1 MSEAPIESE
10 KVIQFV
16 TELLNPV
23 FHQKRCWSIGQAV
36 VGAMHADRLGS
47 AAVGR
52 ALAAEF
58 GITAK
63 SGIKQ
68 VDRLLGNDRFEVN
81 DVFRQTVPWL
91 VASRKE
97 IVVSLDWTEYAS
109 DGHSRIALNLVT
121 VHGRATPLVWMTF
134 ETSKLKKKRNEYE
147 DLALRRLAAVLPENV
162 NVILLAD
169 RGFADVKLYKYLRD
183 VLCWD
188 FVIRFRGKTN
198 VESAS
203 GETRMAHSWVPARGQ
218 TLELVGAF
226 VTEQRFSVNVVCVKE
241 RAMKDAWCLA
251 TTLAGD
257 KGRVVQL
264 YGRRFT
270 CEETFRDEKDRRFG
284 MGFAETSVSTPAR
297 RDRFL
302 VIIMLA
308 TILLTLLGSA
318 GEQLGRDRELK
329 ANTSKRRTHSLFRQG
344 REYLAAR
351 LHRCAEDLRR
361 CFTNLLKAHP
371 LESSTYAL
379 I

>member
-1 MSEAPIESE
+1 MPEAPIESA
-10 KVIQFV
+10 KVIEFV
-16 TELLNPV
+16 TELLSPV

-36 VGAMHADRLGS
+36 VGAMHADRLSS

-52 ALAAEF
+52 ALAVQFA
-58 GITAK
+58 ITAK

-68 VDRLLGNDRFEVN
+68 VDRLLGNDKFEVN

-97 IVVSLDWTEYAS
+97 IVVSLDWTEYAA

-121 VHGRATPLVWMTF
+121 THGRATPLLWMTV
-134 ETSKLKKKRNEYE
+134 ETGKLKKKRNEYE
-147 DLALRRLAAVLPENV
+147 DIALRRLAALLPPNV
-162 NVILLAD
+162 KVILLAD
-169 RGFADVKLYKYLRD
+169 RGFGDVKLYKYLRD
-183 VLCWD
+183 DLGWD

-203 GETRMAHSWVPARGQ
+203 GETRMAHSWVPERGQ

-226 VTEQRFSVNVVCVKE
+226 VTEQRFPVNVVCVKE
-241 RAMKDAWCLA
+241 RGMKDAWCLA

-257 KGRVVQL
+257 KGRVVKL
-264 YGRRFT
+264 YGQRFS
-270 CEETFRDEKDRRFG
+270 CEESFRDEKDRRFG
-284 MGFAETSVSTPAR
+284 MGFGETSVSTPER

-308 TILLTLLGSA
+308 TILLTLLGGA

-329 ANTSKRRTHSLFRQG
+329 ANTSKKRAHSLFRQG
-344 REYLAAR
+344 REYLVDR
-351 LHRCAEDLRR
+351 LHRCVAELSL
-361 CFTNLLKAHP
+361 CFAKLLKAHSR
-371 LESSTYAL
+371 EASTYAL